1 MMPTPAPEPTD
12 ATTADIAPAP
22 KTVVKVPFIPRSNRL
37 LIVPDPLAKSIGR
50 IALPDRENPL
60 DGGRH
65 WSGLTCR
72 TAKVISVGPGLH
84 LSNPRWIG
92 YRDAEG
98 NARWPM
104 HGIKPGMRILYRA
117 WAGNDVVIEGEKYQT
132 ISVNLVDAIV
142 PDGGGLDLIEDR
154 LLVRRRK
161 SLEQTRGGIWIPE
174 IAQKSSLEGEVLQ
187 TGPGKIFSNGI
198 TMPFDAKP
206 GDDVAWRP
214 MKGIDVS
221 EYVPELAKRLVG
233 VFGPL
238 RVNGEKVNEG
248 GPIYEGTDEIVLLF
262 ETDLIGVIEGEGHF
276 EPVVSLQKEQ

>member
-12 ATTADIAPAP
+12 ATTAHVPTVLV
-22 KTVVKVPFIPRSNRL
+22 KTPFVPRSNRI
-37 LIVPDPLAKSIGR
+37 LIKPDLIKRTVGR
-50 IALPDRENPL
+50 IAIPDRENPL

-65 WSGLTCR
+65 WSGLTCH
-72 TAKVISVGPGLH
+72 TATVISVGPGLH

-92 YRDAEG
+92 YRDQEG

-117 WAGNDVVIEGEKYQT
+117 WAGNDVVVEDEKYQVV
-132 ISVNLVDAIV
+132 SVNLVDAIV
-142 PDGGGLDLIEDR
+142 TGDGKLDVIEDR

-161 SLEQTRGGIWIPE
+161 RLERTRGGLWIPE
-174 IAQKSSLEGEVLQ
+174 IAQKSPLEGEVLQ
-187 TGPGKIFSNGI
+187 TGPGKIITNGI

-206 GDDVAWRP
+206 GDHVAWRP
-214 MKGIDVS
+214 MKGVDVS
-221 EYVPELAKRLVG
+221 TYAPHLATRMVTRDSKD
-233 VFGPL
+233 
-238 RVNGEKVNEG
+238 
-248 GPIYEGTDEIVLLF
+248 GTDRVITTEKSEIVLLF